1 MNREQTAR
9 PVGGAAMGAGSVCF
23 ALVGLLALATV
34 ALAGFDSLVLMLEFR
49 RLAEFPILAAVPLWL
64 LAWQLHRALAR
75 PDAAAPAARPWQA
88 LALALLAPG
97 MMLLL
102 YAVAAQA
109 LAPLQAPTYEQLLRA
124 ALLPA
129 LLAAVVAG
137 VLGGK
142 LRWSAVRSRLTL
154 VGGWQGTPALGLLVL
169 LYAGWLPAQA
179 LAALLVGWLVVQ
191 TALIQR
197 RLRLTELSVLAVQ
210 GTTAGGLT
218 LLVFWLALVGASFAH
233 DLLPVQ
239 ALAAVAPV
247 VLLVVMAA
255 SGWWLGRLLKNELCA
270 MAILAAPA
278 VVMGNAAGVDPVWMG
293 LVLSS
298 AIALGGWLGR
308 DRPSRAASGGC

>member
-1 MNREQTAR
+1 MNREQSTR
-9 PVGGAAMGAGSVCF
+9 PVGGAATRAGAVCF

-34 ALAGFDSLVLMLEFR
+34 GLAGFDSLVLMLEFR

-64 LAWQLHRALAR
+64 LAWQLHCALAR
-75 PDAAAPAARPWQA
+75 PGAAAPAAGPWQA

-97 MMLLL
+97 LMLLL
-102 YAVAAQA
+102 YAVAAEA
-109 LAPLQAPTYEQLLRA
+109 LAPLQAPAYEQLLRA

-129 LLAAVVAG
+129 LLAALVAG
-137 VLGGK
+137 VLGG
-142 LRWSAVRSRLTL
+142 RPGRRAGCSRLAV
-154 VGGWQGTPALGLLVL
+154 VGGWQGTPALGLLLL
-169 LYAGWLPAQA
+169 LYTGWLPAQA
-179 LAALLVGWLVVQ
+179 LAALLVGWLAVQ
-191 TALIQR
+191 AVLIQR

-218 LLVFWLALVGASFAH
+218 VLLFWLALVGSSFAT

-239 ALAAVAPV
+239 ALAVIAPV

-255 SGWWLGRLLKNELCA
+255 AGWWLGRLLNNELFA
-270 MAILAAPA
+270 MAMLAAPA
-278 VVMGNAAGVDPVWMG
+278 VVMGNAASVDPVWMG
-293 LVLSS
+293 LALSS